1 MWPDVVDPTR
11 MAAYLKIDMEQYD
24 YIIAGGGAAG
34 LHLGLALGQSTLRN
48 ARILLID
55 KETKQTNDRTW
66 CFWHT
71 QKDQPVPEHLF
82 QKSWEVFSVIGEV
95 GQLDITLEPYSYSM
109 IRGLDFYSYAA
120 EKLQQLPNCQRLIG
134 NIDLIEDGTESATV
148 VVDGTPYH
156 GKYVFDSLIIPG
168 SFSIDATR
176 YHFLKQHF
184 YGVFVRSSK
193 PVFAPH
199 KAGFFDFR
207 VPQRGVM
214 RFVYTLPS
222 SETEA
227 LVEYTLFSADLLP
240 ADEYRT
246 ELNGYMQRVLGL
258 EDGDYEVI
266 ESEDGVIPMS
276 DYPFPR
282 RGGERILY
290 TGTKGGRVKGS
301 TGFAFHRIARDS
313 AAIVRSLEEHGHPF
327 DLPEPSPRYRSFDAM
342 LLQILYRNGEL
353 GAPIFEQLFR
363 RNPID
368 RLLRFLN
375 EETSLRE
382 DIAIMASV
390 PWWPF
395 IRAWLRMRIT
405 GHP

>member
-1 MWPDVVDPTR
+1 MFGWGT
-11 MAAYLKIDMEQYD
+11 YLKLVMQHYD

-34 LHLGLALGQSTLRN
+34 LHLALALERSSLRG
-48 ARILLID
+48 AHILIID
-55 KETKQTNDRTW
+55 KDTKQSNDRTW

-71 QKDQPVPEHLF
+71 EYDKPVPDHLLR
-82 QKSWEVFSVIGEV
+82 KSWEVFSVIGDSGE
-95 GQLDITLEPYSYSM
+95 LDIALSPYSYSM
-109 IRGLDFYSYAA
+109 IRGLDFYTYAA
-120 EKLQQLPNCQRLIG
+120 EQIQKLPNCKRLVG
-134 NIDLIEDGTESATV
+134 TIDLIEDGGEKATV

-156 GKYVFDSLIIPG
+156 GSYVFDSLIIPG
-168 SFSIDATR
+168 SFSIDPTR

-184 YGVFVRSSK
+184 YGVFVRTTK
-193 PVFAPH
+193 PVFEPH

-207 VPQRGVM
+207 VPQKGVM

-227 LVEYTLFSADLLP
+227 LVEYTLFSADLLT
-240 ADEYRT
+240 ADEYRN
-246 ELNGYMQRVLGL
+246 ELGNYVQGVLGL
-258 EDGDYEVI
+258 EAGDYEVL
-266 ESEDGVIPMS
+266 ESEEGVIPMS

-313 AAIVRSLEEHGHPF
+313 EAIVRSLEEHGHPF
-327 DLPEPSPRYRSFDAM
+327 DVPTPPPRYRTFDAM
-342 LLQILYRNGEL
+342 LLQILYRHGEL

-395 IRAWLRMRIT
+395 IRAWLRMHMT

>member
-1 MWPDVVDPTR
+1 
-11 MAAYLKIDMEQYD
+11 MEQYD

-34 LHLGLALGQSTLRN
+34 LHLAVALGRSSLRN
-48 ARILLID
+48 ARILIID
-55 KETKQTNDRTW
+55 KDTKQQNDRTW

-71 QKDQPVPEHLF
+71 ANDTPVPKKLLR
-82 QKSWEVFSVIGEV
+82 KSWQVFSVIGEK
-95 GQLDITLEPYSYSM
+95 GELDITLSPYTYSM
-109 IRGLDFYSYAA
+109 IRGLDFYAHA
-120 EKLQQLPNCQRLIG
+120 TEQLQQLPNCRRLVG
-134 NIDLIEDGTESATV
+134 TIDFIEDGVESATV
-148 VVDGTPYH
+148 VVDGTPFH
-156 GKYVFDSLIIPG
+156 GKYVFDSLIVPG
-168 SFSIDATR
+168 SFSIDTTK

-184 YGVFVRSSK
+184 YGVFVRTRR
-193 PVFAPH
+193 PVFQPH

-207 VPQRGVM
+207 VPQYGVM

-240 ADEYRT
+240 AEEYRQ
-246 ELNGYMQRVLGL
+246 ELTGYLHRVLGL
-258 EDGDYEVI
+258 EDGDYEVL

-301 TGFAFHRIARDS
+301 TGFAFHRIARD
-313 AAIVRSLEEHGHPF
+313 AVAIVNSLEEHGHPF
-327 DLPEPSPRYRSFDAM
+327 ALSEPAPRYRAFDAM
-342 LLQILYRNGEL
+342 LLQILYRHGEL

-375 EETSLRE
+375 EQTSLRE

-395 IRAWLRMRIT
+395 IRAWLRMHVT